1 MGTPGNG
8 WGSVSASASERKYPH
23 WPAPFHPQAYME
35 ARVRGAG
42 DFKHVSGDVGRGG
55 TTEVADAE
63 RRASRGDG
71 RGEASGAREENE
83 PPPRRGGLDGS
94 SLPPP
99 FFVFAV
105 PFPPAASRRRTIS
118 RKSEDPMGGVTRG
131 RDIAGV
137 GSRGPTLHFEVQFKG
152 ASAKFFKR

>member
-1 MGTPGNG
+1 M
-8 WGSVSASASERKYPH
+8 SASASERKYPH
-23 WPAPFHPQAYME
+23 WPAPFHPQAYRE

-42 DFKHVSGDVGRGG
+42 DVKHVSGDVGRGG

-71 RGEASGAREENE
+71 CGEASGARDENE

-99 FFVFAV
+99 SFVFVV

-118 RKSEDPMGGVTRG
+118 RKSEDPMGVVGVTRG
-131 RDIAGV
+131 RDIAVESGKRV
-137 GSRGPTLHFEVQFKG
+137 AFEFRV
-152 ASAKFFKR
+152 